1 VFRAPGSDGYGEQR
15 RIVSAESISPV
26 LLPAAVIDLT
36 GLL

>member
-1 VFRAPGSDGYGEQR
+1 MLACSER
-15 RIVSAESISPV
+15 RSTKGAESISPV